1 MPIHHTVVIDE
12 MHFNRLFFFPVDL
25 GVGRGQ
31 WDHRSQVYKLLNV
44 LGELDFCT
52 WQSLPQFRGL
62 SPDAFEKFL
71 KIILRVCV
79 LSLCVCSCTTCVQKR
94 AFWNSSYRGWWAA
107 IWVLRNKPGSPAR
120 AASALNGWAI
130 SLALPSPHPATF
142 WNQWPWHYTGI
153 TNWRSSKLSYR
164 SSISIYPPL
173 PTVPFLQAHLLEL
186 WQSVKP
192 EEEIPPSFPTTTQI
206 WPYCKTVSSLCVH
219 IHDQYFSPISCFFSH
234 YRIAMSKHSRSLPL
248 QWLPCT

>member
-1 MPIHHTVVIDE
+1 MKCILTDY
-12 MHFNRLFFFPVDL
+12 FFPCRPRSRQRAVGPQGS
-25 GVGRGQ
+25 GVQ
-31 WDHRSQVYKLLNV
+31 TSQRSWWVRFLHLTVSSSIQRSECRCFSKI
-44 LGELDFCT
+44 
-52 WQSLPQFRGL
+52 
-62 SPDAFEKFL
+62 L